1 MKAIKMDDGMEM
13 EGNEKMED
21 NKIKGILDNAS
32 RLNPL
37 NKVNPREKKYS
48 VTRQKK
54 PKNEVDQ
61 YVEDMIKG
69 DVKQL
74 SQIHSFFAN
83 SVKKNISESEAKFYL
98 DLLNS
103 ITYNTRVSVT
113 DLLHG
118 AYFNYYI
125 GGISFNLKSNVF
137 TNDRLFWI
145 SKLVVRLKKR
155 DIYPFLKLSNNSVSL
170 QTLAVA
176 QSKGYR
182 KGYVQDYERNFS
194 CIGLE
199 SLTPD
204 ELKKLQSTEELRKNE
219 IKYFKY
225 NNLEYGRIKFESGC
239 TITFLKNEIDKVVDK
254 IKKVRVLGNRKTLD
268 DGIKPYKLKK
278 DKSVYISQNLNLT
291 DFFPCE
297 VITSDPLNYAFLFK
311 FDVDMLAYE
320 NHLHENFSFTPDE
333 GFDSFFQFY
342 GLVQWN
348 TFDLMINFL
357 IVEKMTTYKTDDKYA
372 GFRTYVE
379 DFISRYNDIKRDIR
393 DLRKIIE
400 KCLRLL
406 IRFFDSF
413 PTKIR
418 FAKITKFSVPVRD
431 AYEKLKTEIRKGTP
445 QKFEFLL
452 RDYNLI
458 NTCITIY
465 NCVKNNCS
473 FLENILKK
481 LDIFL
486 TKFRGKQGGT
496 IAEDAK
502 KIGRSI
508 FNMFNFYNN
517 EHFLVD
523 VIRTPSIFL
532 GNLLEDDEEFNEEV
546 AKENKKMDKK
556 YDEHRKKNQEII
568 KILDMNK
575 KECIKRF
582 ITAYFYTN
590 DIISD
595 DDFTIEDKK
604 TQLKNDFGRWY
615 KKEIADG
622 KGYPDGEYYKQIS
635 GYGAELLLDNSNDTD
650 DLENINKETK
660 EKLGFLKTSYE
671 TYKQKNNL
679 ENNIAINENKEMINI
694 LKKEND
700 ELKQNKKNYL
710 EEGDPVTEE
719 FMKDHDIEIIEE
731 EEDNQDYNNFVKYA
745 RERGISDD
753 VIRDKVINA
762 GEIDWK
768 DIWEKKNE
776 KLIKLL
782 QKETLDRHGKK
793 DESEDDEEMQ
803 EEEEINT
810 NVEDKKEEKKEVN
823 SDEESRTYKTGKG
836 SKKVDTTTASYKLK
850 QKRNQQKKKRKNQKE
865 TAKNVVG
872 MEDKGGKGGKEKEGK
887 GKSKK

>member
-1 MKAIKMDDGMEM
+1 MEM

-37 NKVNPREKKYS
+37 NKVNPKEKKYS

-74 SQIHSFFAN
+74 PQIHSFFAN

-103 ITYNTRVSVT
+103 VTYNTRVSVT

-118 AYFNYYI
+118 AYFNCYI
-125 GGISFNLKSNVF
+125 GALTFNLKSNVF
-137 TNDRLFWI
+137 TNDRLFWLA
-145 SKLVVRLKKR
+145 KLSVRLKRKGV
-155 DIYPFLKLSNNSVSL
+155 YPFLKLNDNNVSL
-170 QTLAVA
+170 QTLAVS
-176 QSKGYR
+176 QNKGYR

-204 ELKKLQSTEELRKNE
+204 ELKKLQSTEELKKNE
-219 IKYFKY
+219 IKHFTY
-225 NNLEYGRIKFESGC
+225 NNLEYGCITFKSGC
-239 TITFLKNEIDKVVDK
+239 TITFLKNEIDKVADK

-268 DGIKPYKLKK
+268 SGIKLYKIKQGK
-278 DKSVYISQNLNLT
+278 GVYISQNLNLT

-297 VITSDPLNYAFLFK
+297 VIINDPLNYTFLFK
-311 FDVDMLAYE
+311 FDIDMLAFE
-320 NHLHENFSFTPDE
+320 NYLHENFSFTPDG
-333 GFDSFFQFY
+333 GFDSFFNFY
-342 GLVQWN
+342 NLVQWN
-348 TFDLMINFL
+348 TFDLMVNFL

-372 GFRTYVE
+372 GFRKRVE
-379 DFISRYNDIKRDIR
+379 DFISSYNEIKRDIR

-400 KCLRLL
+400 KSLRLL
-406 IRFFDSF
+406 TRFFDSF
-413 PTKIR
+413 PTRIR
-418 FAKITKFSVPVRD
+418 FAKITKFSNPVREM
-431 AYEKLKTEIRKGTP
+431 YEKLKTEIRKGTA

-465 NCVKNNCS
+465 NCIKNNCS

-481 LDIFL
+481 LDLFL
-486 TKFRGKQGGT
+486 IKFRGKQGGS
-496 IAEDAK
+496 IAEEAK
-502 KIGRSI
+502 KIGRNI
-508 FNMFNFYNN
+508 FNMFDFYNN
-517 EHFLVD
+517 EHFLVNM
-523 VIRTPSIFL
+523 IRTPSIFL

-556 YDEHRKKNQEII
+556 YDEHRKRNQEII

-604 TQLKNDFGRWY
+604 TQLKNNFGRWY
-615 KKEIADG
+615 KKDIADG

-635 GYGAELLLDNSNDTD
+635 GYGAQLLLDNSNDTD
-650 DLENINKETK
+650 DLENINKETR
-660 EKLGFLKTSYE
+660 EKLEFLITSYE

-679 ENNIAINENKEMINI
+679 ENNIIINENKEKINL
-694 LKKEND
+694 LKKENN

-719 FMKDHDIEIIEE
+719 FMKDHNIEIIEE

-762 GEIDWK
+762 GDIDWR
-768 DIWEKKNE
+768 DIWEKKDE
-776 KLIKLL
+776 KLIKIL
-782 QKETLDRHGKK
+782 QDETLDRHGKK

-803 EEEEINT
+803 EVENKEEEINT
-810 NVEDKKEEKKEVN
+810 NVEDKKEEVN

-836 SKKVDTTTASYKLK
+836 SKQVDTTTSSWKLK
-850 QKRNQQKKKRKNQKE
+850 QKRNQQKQKRKNQQE

-872 MEDKGGKGGKEKEGK
+872 MEDKGGKKGGKEGKGGK